1 MGYTATKL
9 VEIATAEIG
18 YHEKAS
24 NSNLDS
30 KTANSGNKN
39 YTKYGRDLFNAG
51 FFNGNKNGF
60 DWCAQFPTWCV
71 WKLTGKNKKKTEY
84 ILCVGG
90 DLSAGCGF
98 ALKYYKAAGR
108 FDKTPKVGDQI
119 FFKYNLN
126 DTSYTADHTGIV
138 VRVTDKLIET
148 IEGNSGNEVKRKTY
162 DRSYYAI
169 IGYGHPRFDE
179 APAAATPPKVETT
192 YVGVSLPILRVG
204 SSGQSVKALQR
215 LLYVMNYY
223 GADGK
228 PLKID
233 GKFGPNVERAVKK
246 YQELNNLK
254 ITGVCD
260 QKMWNKML
268 GGKTISM
275 PAKKEETIV
284 EEKRYKTLE
293 EIPEAYRAG
302 IKKLVDAGSLKGK
315 GGTLGLDLTEDMI
328 RTLLVST
335 NYTDKEISKVPKEIA
350 NTTEVVGSIRFK
362 NLGVAHKE

>member
-1 MGYTATKL
+1 MAYTASKL
-9 VEIATAEIG
+9 IEIATAEIG

-24 NSNLDS
+24 NEQLDS
-30 KTANSGNKN
+30 KTANSGSKN
-39 YTKYGRDLFNAG
+39 YTKYGRDLYKAG
-51 FFNGNKNGF
+51 YYNGNKNGYEWCDQF
-60 DWCAQFPTWCV
+60 VDWCFF
-71 WKLTGKNKKKTEY
+71 KLCGSKEKAEYLECQTGDY
-84 ILCVGG
+84 G
-90 DLSAGCGF
+90 AGCGF
-98 ALKYYKAAGR
+98 SMKYYKAAGR

-119 FFKYNLN
+119 FFKYNPN

-138 VRVTDKLIET
+138 VRVTDKLVET
-148 IEGNSGNEVKRKTY
+148 IEGNSGNEVRRKAYQRT
-162 DRSYYAI
+162 DKTI
-169 IGYGHPRFDE
+169 VGYGHPRFDE
-179 APAAATPPKVETT
+179 APAAATQPKVETA
-192 YVGVSLPILRVG
+192 YVGVSLPVLQFG

-228 PLKID
+228 PLEID

-260 QKMWNKML
+260 QKMWNNML

-284 EEKRYKTLE
+284 EAKRYRTLE
-293 EIPEAYRAG
+293 EIPEGYRAG
-302 IKKLVDAGSLKGK
+302 IKKLIDAGSLKGK

-328 RTLLVST
+328 RALVVSVD
-335 NYTDKEISKVPKEIA
+335 YADKSVSKVPREIA
-350 NTTEVVGSIRFK
+350 NTTEVVGSIKFK
-362 NLGVAHKE
+362 NLGVAQKE